1 MAMITVVKEKAR
13 KEEIRVIIDVSMRLE
28 ERGEKRVGLKEG
40 SDGRWRRAERE
51 RRQRRKQMRQ
61 RLRGGRQVVVRED
74 GQTWLL
80 PPEVLSEIR
89 HEWEQRRR

>member
-1 MAMITVVKEKAR
+1 M
-13 KEEIRVIIDVSMRLE
+13 EE
-28 ERGEKRVGLKEG
+28 
-40 SDGRWRRAERE
+40 GRERE
-51 RRQRRKQMRQ
+51 MRQRRKQMRQ

-89 HEWEQRRR
+89 HEWEQRRRYMMERWEAPPPGPPGRWRSKLSGQED